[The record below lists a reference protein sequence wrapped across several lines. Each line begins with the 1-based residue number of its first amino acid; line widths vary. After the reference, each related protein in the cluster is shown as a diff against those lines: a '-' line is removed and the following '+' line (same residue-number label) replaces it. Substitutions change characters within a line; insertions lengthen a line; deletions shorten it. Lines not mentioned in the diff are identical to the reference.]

1 MFRKH
6 PLPEEFP
13 EFEAKIHDFKVG
25 NEHFKRLFEEYDQV
39 DHEIYRIESDAEP
52 ASDETTNRLRIR
64 RLHLKDEIYKF
75 LKEN

>member
-6 PLPEEFP
+6 PLTEEFP
-13 EFEAKIHDFKVG
+13 EFEAKIHDFKVE

-39 DHEIYRIESDAEP
+39 DHEIYRIESDAAP
-52 ASDETTNRLRIR
+52 ASDETANRLRIK
-64 RLHLKDEIYKF
+64 RLHLKDEMYKF